1 MSTLYENELRRLI
14 EDRRSKI
21 SLLSNK
27 KHKELELLRKDIEIL
42 EHDLKHYEKAM
53 ERFRVKPVQPS
64 TTKTQQPQ
72 EAEKV

>member
-14 EDRRSKI
+14 EDRKSKI
-21 SLLSNK
+21 TLLSDK

-64 TTKTQQPQ
+64 TAKTQQSQ
-72 EAEKV
+72 ESDKV